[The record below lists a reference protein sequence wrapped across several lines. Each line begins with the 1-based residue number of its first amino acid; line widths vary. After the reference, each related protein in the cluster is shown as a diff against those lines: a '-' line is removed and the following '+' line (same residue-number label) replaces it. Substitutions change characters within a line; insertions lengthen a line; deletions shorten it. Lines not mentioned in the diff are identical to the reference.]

1 MVHLGNGVAKTREV
15 IKVHGLPGT
24 VHWPRT
30 WLPELPGPGKGTKHT
45 LNRVCAFVEYLRT

>member
-30 WLPELPGPGKGTKHT
+30 WLPELPGPGKGTNHRPN
-45 LNRVCAFVEYLRT
+45 LVCTFVEDLRT